1 MQHGIDPTCLPLKCY
16 ASIHTA
22 YFETK
27 ILQEHFKIETLS
39 PSFDSGDDDDVISCS
54 SKIVL
59 NQETGEK
66 VANVASDVRRALAV

>member
-1 MQHGIDPTCLPLKCY
+1 MQHGIDPSCLPLRCY
-16 ASIHTA
+16 ASIHTS

-27 ILQEHFKIETLS
+27 ILQEHFKIETPP
-39 PSFDSGDDDDVISCS
+39 PSSDSDDDDVISSS